1 MRALTV
7 NGGAPLFGEVSVG
20 GSKNAAL
27 PILFAALAA
36 RGTSVINNIPDIG
49 DVRCAI
55 KIIEWLGAAVERR
68 GSRLTVSTDGISYR
82 KPPCEFVSSIR
93 ASTYLIGSCL
103 AAFGICHIQP
113 FGGCNFSARPIDF
126 HLRLAEEMGAAV
138 EDDIIRADA
147 LTPALIRLPK
157 PSVGATVNAL
167 IMTSA
172 TEGTSMI
179 YGSAREPHILSLI
192 DFLRSA
198 GASITCADECITV
211 KGGGLHG
218 GEITL
223 IGDMIEAGTYLTSA
237 LATGGDVTVKGIDPA
252 ELIPFTAA
260 LTEAGARF
268 DIGGRSVRAYGE
280 ICRPISVLCTPYPG
294 FPTDLQ
300 PIIAPLCG
308 LHHGGRIRDTV
319 FPDRFG
325 YLNALSLFGIGHNTL
340 LDTAYI
346 YGSQRITPATVS
358 APDLRGGAA
367 CIIAALAAEGKSRI
381 DGITAVERGYEG
393 ISGKLRSL
401 GADVRLTGCHSA
413 I

>member
-27 PILFAALAA
+27 PILFAALTA

-55 KIIEWLGAAVERR
+55 KIIEGLGAVVERR
-68 GSRLTVSTDGISYR
+68 GSRLTVNTDGISYR
-82 KPPCEFVSSIR
+82 KPPCELVASIR

-103 AAFGICHIQP
+103 ASFGICHLQP

-126 HLRLAEEMGAAV
+126 HLKLAEKMGAAV

-147 LTPALIRLPK
+147 LTPALIKLPK

-167 IMTSA
+167 IMASA

-198 GASITCADECITV
+198 GACITCTDDCITV
-211 KGGGLHG
+211 IGGGLHG

-223 IGDMIEAGTYLTSA
+223 IGDMIEAGTYLSAA
-237 LATGGDVTVKGIDPA
+237 LATGGDVTVKGIDPD
-252 ELIPFTAA
+252 ELAPFIDL
-260 LTEAGARF
+260 LTESGARF
-268 DIGGRSVRAYGE
+268 DIGDCSVRAQGE
-280 ICRPISVLCTPYPG
+280 ICRPISAICTPYPG

-308 LHHGGRIRDTV
+308 LFRGGRIKDTV

-325 YLNALSLFGIGHNTL
+325 YLNSLSLFGIAHNTL

-346 YGSQRITPATVS
+346 YASRSISPAAVS

-381 DGITAVERGYEG
+381 EGIAAVERGYEG
-393 ISGKLRSL
+393 ISKKLRSL
-401 GADVRLTGCHSA
+401 GADVRLTG
-413 I
+413 